1 MADQKLS
8 VISDNQAE
16 AGVIATL
23 MYHPDFILH
32 TDYLKPS
39 YFFNVENGC
48 IYWAIEELYKEGVKT
63 IDAMNI
69 SNMLNSN
76 KSVKH
81 VMEKHNLTD
90 MNEFISLAALASRDT
105 LEEYKLL
112 VKRVVDLAYRRDL
125 SKVSGEIQARCF
137 DTNLELSKLT
147 NIVNQKMDQLTE
159 SYILSDK
166 IESFGNRVDDLWDL
180 VVSQRSG
187 DGYIGI
193 PSKIKTLN
201 DYVTFIPG
209 ELVLLTARMKQ
220 GKSAYF
226 MNEAIHKIKN
236 NVPTLYIDTEMS
248 DLLFFKRMLANI
260 TGIPIRDIERG
271 MYTDDDAAV
280 IEKARKWIK
289 TRPFVHQYMPEVDLD
304 KVFAYN
310 KILKNSMGLQFSIYD
325 YIKCNESDSSTNY
338 NLLGSMTDFLKNS
351 VAGKLDIAVLAGAQL
366 NRENKVADSDKINR
380 YVSTSI
386 RWRNK
391 TMEERSRDGEECGN
405 YMMHVDLNRNGPQHD
420 ENEWIDV
427 NFDGSRMRISEAQQ
441 HVTVDT
447 PFDDD

>member
-391 TMEERSRDGEECGN
+391 TMDERSRDGEECGN